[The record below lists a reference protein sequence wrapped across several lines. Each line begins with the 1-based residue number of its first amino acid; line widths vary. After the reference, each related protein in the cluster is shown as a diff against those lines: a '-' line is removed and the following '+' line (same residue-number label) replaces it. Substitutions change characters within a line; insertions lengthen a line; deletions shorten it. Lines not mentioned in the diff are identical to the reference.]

1 MKTIDEV
8 DLMDDIFMNLVAS
21 DPDEGENFC
30 RTLLSVLLQQKI
42 EKVRVLVQR
51 VLPGTAPNLRG
62 VRLDVEIDEYTT
74 DISETAAN
82 VYDIEPH
89 IGNDTDFPKAL
100 RFRQAKIDS
109 RNMQSGDDDFGHMPN
124 LYVILITDF
133 DPFGKGYMLY
143 TIRNRCIEISNLPYN
158 DGLSFLYF
166 NTEGTLGGSE
176 SIRNMLKYLSNSH
189 ETAVVDDA
197 TDKINKCVLNVR
209 LDPEIR
215 GKYMT
220 FGDRIKREKKE
231 SYQEGLYNGYI
242 ELLTRQICKRLSC
255 GKAISDIAN
264 ELDVSEEEVQ
274 KVYSVVSKYAPAYD
288 SEKILDE
295 LRVPISD

>member
-8 DLMDDIFMNLVAS
+8 N
-21 DPDEGENFC
+21 
-30 RTLLSVLLQQKI
+30 
-42 EKVRVLVQR
+42 
-51 VLPGTAPNLRG
+51 
-62 VRLDVEIDEYTT
+62 
-74 DISETAAN
+74 
-82 VYDIEPH
+82 
-89 IGNDTDFPKAL
+89 
-100 RFRQAKIDS
+100 
-109 RNMQSGDDDFGHMPN
+109 
-124 LYVILITDF
+124 
-133 DPFGKGYMLY
+133 PFGKGYMLY

-288 SEKILDE
+288 NEKILDE